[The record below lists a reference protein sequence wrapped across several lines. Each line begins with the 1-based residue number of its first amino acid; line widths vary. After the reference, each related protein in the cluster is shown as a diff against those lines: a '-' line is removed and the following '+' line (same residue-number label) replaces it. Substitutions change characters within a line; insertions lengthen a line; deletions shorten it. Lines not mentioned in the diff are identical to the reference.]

1 MLLYPP
7 GLLLSGA
14 GHTDGTIVT
23 NLLSASSLSPG
34 APPEPSPT
42 QALPADLVRGLQ
54 RHSLDLS
61 TGHSSLWGSSP
72 LDGVL
77 AGHLSDML

>member
-23 NLLSASSLSPG
+23 NPLSASSLSPG
-34 APPEPSPT
+34 APPEPGPT

-77 AGHLSDML
+77 AGYLPGVL

>member
-1 MLLYPP
+1 MSLSP

-23 NLLSASSLSPG
+23 NPLSSSSLSPR
-34 APPEPSPT
+34 APPEPGPA

-54 RHSLDLS
+54 RHNFDLF
-61 TGHSSLWGSSP
+61 TGHSSFWGSSP

-77 AGHLSDML
+77 TGYLSDVL